1 MDRVKHAAQTAHADE
16 FIKKLP
22 EGYKTNIGPR
32 GSTLSGGQRQR

>member
-1 MDRVKHAAQTAHADE
+1 MERVKQVAQTAYADE
-16 FIKKLP
+16 FIRKLP